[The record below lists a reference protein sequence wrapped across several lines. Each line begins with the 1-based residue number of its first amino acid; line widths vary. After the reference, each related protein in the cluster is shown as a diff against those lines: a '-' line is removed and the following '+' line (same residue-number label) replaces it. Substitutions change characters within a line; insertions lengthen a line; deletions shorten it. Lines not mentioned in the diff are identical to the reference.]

1 MIKRT
6 ITYKDF
12 LGNNREDEY
21 RFNLTEDEMMDLVKE
36 DELFSPDH
44 ISHVMEIRD
53 GIEMYRI
60 LRRMILASYGVLS
73 EDGKVFRKP
82 AEALY
87 DFAHSAAYTQL
98 LDDLTNT
105 EDFGKL
111 RSFIMGIIPAK
122 YAERLAND
130 PQVNAQVAAITGE
143 VVR

>member
-1 MIKRT
+1 MIKKDV
-6 ITYKDF
+6 TYKDF
-12 LGNNREDEY
+12 LGNTRTETF

-44 ISHVMEIRD
+44 IGHVMEIGD

-73 EDGKVFRKP
+73 EDGRYFRKP
-82 AEALY
+82 VDALY

-98 LDDLTNT
+98 LEDLTNT
-105 EDFGKL
+105 EDLDKL
-111 RSFIMGIIPAK
+111 RHFIMGIIPAK
-122 YAERLAND
+122 YAERLAAD
-130 PQVNAQVAAITGE
+130 TSASKVIDME

>member
-6 ITYKDF
+6 VTYKDF
-12 LGNNREDEY
+12 LGNSREDEF

-36 DELFSPDH
+36 DEMFSQDH
-44 ISHVMEIRD
+44 IAHVMEIKD

-60 LRRMILASYGVLS
+60 LRRMILASYGVLT

-98 LDDLTNT
+98 LEDLTGT

-111 RSFIMGIIPAK
+111 KSFIMGIIPSK
-122 YAERLAND
+122 YAERLASD
-130 PQVNAQVAAITGE
+130 PQLIALSAGNN
-143 VVR
+143 

>member
-6 ITYKDF
+6 VEYKDF
-12 LGNNREDEY
+12 LGQTRTDEF

-44 ISHVMEIRD
+44 ISHVMEISD

-122 YAERLAND
+122 YAERLATD
-130 PQVNAQVAAITGE
+130 SQVMALTGS
-143 VVR
+143 VVQ

>member
-6 ITYKDF
+6 VKYKDF
-12 LGNNREDEY
+12 LGNTREDEF

-36 DELFSPDH
+36 DEMFSQDH
-44 ISHVMEIRD
+44 IAHVMEIKD

-60 LRRMILASYGVLS
+60 LRRMILASYGVLT

-87 DFAHSAAYTQL
+87 DFAHSAAYAQL
-98 LDDLTNT
+98 LEDLTGT

-111 RSFIMGIIPAK
+111 KSFIMGIIPSK

-130 PQVNAQVAAITGE
+130 PQMIALTAGNN
-143 VVR
+143 

>member
-6 ITYKDF
+6 VKYKDF
-12 LGNNREDEY
+12 LGNTREDEF

-36 DELFSPDH
+36 DEMFSQDH
-44 ISHVMEIRD
+44 IAHVMEIKD

-60 LRRMILASYGVLS
+60 LRRMILASYGVLT

-98 LDDLTNT
+98 LEDLTGT

-111 RSFIMGIIPAK
+111 KSFIMGIIPSK
-122 YAERLAND
+122 YAERLASD
-130 PQVNAQVAAITGE
+130 PQLIALSAGNN
-143 VVR
+143 